1 MRRLADLRGATL
13 LAHNYQLPAIQDVA
27 DHVGD
32 SLALSRIAAEAPE
45 DTIVFCGVHFM
56 AETAKIL
63 SPDKTVLIP
72 DQRAGCSLADSITAD
87 ELRAWK
93 AEHPGAVV
101 VSYVNTTAAVK
112 AETDICCTSSNAV
125 EVVAS
130 IPEDRE
136 VLFCPDQFLGAHVR
150 RVTGRKN
157 LHVWAGE
164 CHVHAGINGD
174 ELADQA
180 RAHPDA
186 ELYVHPECG
195 CATSA
200 LYLAG
205 EGAFPEDRVKI
216 LSTGGMLDAARET
229 RARQVL
235 VATEVGMLHQLRR
248 AAPEVDFRA
257 VNDRASCKYM
267 KMITPA
273 ALLRCLVEGADEVDV
288 DPDIARLGRA
298 SVQRMIEIGTARR
311 RRMTR
316 SKDATQVHGW
326 VLAAAGRRRRHR
338 HRRRRPGRRAG
349 GAPARPKSGGAE
361 QGRRHRDV
369 LCTGRYRGGAAGH
382 RRRISIDA
390 HVADTLAAGARALRS
405 GRGALDRG
413 RRLSRRRRI
422 GR

>member
-1 MRRLADLRGATL
+1 MTVLDRLEIDSALAAHITDGPGGYTGVVGDEEWAAEIRRLATLRGATL

-63 SPDKTVLIP
+63 APDKTVLIP

-87 ELRAWK
+87 DLRAWK
-93 AEHPGAVV
+93 DEYPDAVV

-112 AETDICCTSSNAV
+112 ALTDICCTSSNAV
-125 EVVAS
+125 EVVDS
-130 IPEDRE
+130 IPADRT

-150 RVTGRKN
+150 RMTGREN

-174 ELADQA
+174 ELTEQA
-180 RAHPDA
+180 RTHPDA
-186 ELYVHPECG
+186 ELFVHPECG

-205 EGAFPEDRVKI
+205 EGAFPADRVKI
-216 LSTGGMLDAARET
+216 LSTGGMLDAARESH
-229 RARQVL
+229 AKQVL
-235 VATEVGMLHQLRR
+235 VATEVGMLYQLHR
-248 AAPEVDFRA
+248 AAPGIDFRA

-273 ALLRCLVEGADEVDV
+273 ALLRCLIDGADEVDV
-288 DPDIARLGRA
+288 DRATADKARA
-298 SVQRMIEIGTARR
+298 SVQRMIEIGQPGGGECP
-311 RRMTR
+311 
-316 SKDATQVHGW
+316 S
-326 VLAAAGRRRRHR
+326 
-338 HRRRRPGRRAG
+338 PGRPAAVAASG
-349 GAPARPKSGGAE
+349 SSAPTSSSSAPASPGWP
-361 QGRRHRDV
+361 RRWPR
-369 LCTGRYRGGAAGH
+369 TEKA
-382 RRRISIDA
+382 
-390 HVADTLAAGARALRS
+390 VAQS
-405 GRGALDRG
+405 F
-413 RRLSRRRRI
+413 
-422 GR
+422 

>member
-1 MRRLADLRGATL
+1 MTVLTRMDTLDENGDDLPGRITDTPAGYGGVEGDERWAAEVRRLAKLRGATL

-32 SLALSRIAAEAPE
+32 SLALSRIAADAPE

-93 AEHPGAVV
+93 DEHPGAVV

-112 AETDICCTSSNAV
+112 ALTDICCTSSNAV
-125 EVVAS
+125 DVVES
-130 IPEDRE
+130 IDPDRE

-150 RVTGRKN
+150 RMTGRQN

-174 ELADQA
+174 ELSEQA
-180 RAHPDA
+180 RANPDA

-205 EGAFPEDRVKI
+205 EGAFPAERVRI
-216 LSTGGMLDAARET
+216 LSTGGMLDAAHET
-229 RARQVL
+229 RARKVL

-248 AAPEVDFRA
+248 AAPQVDFRA

-273 ALLRCLVEGADEVDV
+273 ALLRCLVEGADEVHV
-288 DPDIARLGRA
+288 DPEIAAAGRR
-298 SVQRMIEIGTARR
+298 SVQRMIEIG
-311 RRMTR
+311 
-316 SKDATQVHGW
+316 Q
-326 VLAAAGRRRRHR
+326 
-338 HRRRRPGRRAG
+338 PGG
-349 GAPARPKSGGAE
+349 GE
-361 QGRRHRDV
+361 
-369 LCTGRYRGGAAGH
+369 
-382 RRRISIDA
+382 
-390 HVADTLAAGARALRS
+390 
-405 GRGALDRG
+405 
-413 RRLSRRRRI
+413 
-422 GR
+422 